1 MTYFHKVEQSL
12 TGKGQNSSAAQSEMW
27 LIPLLF
33 GEISAT
39 EIDVAALTLL
49 LHFLCALKLTLACK
63 YEPNTVAKGSVD
75 YPLQIFIALGFE

>member
-12 TGKGQNSSAAQSEMW
+12 TGKGQNSSAAQSEMS

-49 LHFLCALKLTLACK
+49 LHFFVCA
-63 YEPNTVAKGSVD
+63 
-75 YPLQIFIALGFE
+75 